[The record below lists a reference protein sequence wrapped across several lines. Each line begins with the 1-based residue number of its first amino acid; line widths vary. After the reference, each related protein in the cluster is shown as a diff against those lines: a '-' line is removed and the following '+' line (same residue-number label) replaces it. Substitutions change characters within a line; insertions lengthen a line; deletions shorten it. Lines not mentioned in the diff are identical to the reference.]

1 MGGAVGANVVAANVV
16 MVRVVVVVV
25 VVTFTHT
32 PATSQGGPAKPKA
45 GKRATARTIRI
56 IVLWSYD
63 GVQD

>member
-25 VVTFTHT
+25 VVAF
-32 PATSQGGPAKPKA
+32 AAKPKA
-45 GKRATARTIRI
+45 GKRATATTIRI